1 MMDRNV
7 AVNDVYKYNIV
18 FLIVGIVLIVIK

>member
-7 AVNDVYKYNIV
+7 AVNDVYKYNKV